1 MARPARIAL
10 VDDDDGSR
18 AAMALGLR
26 RVGYEVIELRGGDEA
41 LTLLAGSEPLHVM
54 VTDVRMPG
62 IDGYTLLEKG
72 LALRPELP
80 ILMVTAFGDVDGA
93 VRALKLGASDYLTK
107 PVRLE
112 ELRNRVQKELDRRRL
127 EEKARELED
136 RIEKFFGFENIIG
149 RSAAMRAVLERVKV
163 AAPAPTTVLIVGE
176 SGTGKELIANAI
188 HQHSPRAA
196 RSFVALNCGA
206 IPGEILEAELF
217 GHERGAFTG
226 AHQRRTGKVEL
237 AHGGTLFLDEI
248 SELSPDLQVKLLR
261 VLEDRKITRVGGN
274 EEIEVDF
281 RLVAATNR
289 DLDAEVASGRFRQD
303 LYYRLKVVTIA
314 LPPLRQRP
322 EDILPLVDHFV
333 EQFNRQLGRKVRRL
347 TPELLDSLR
356 GLGWPG
362 NVRELRNVV
371 ENMVLFCQSEELG
384 VGDLPPE
391 YRRAGTSVTAAAE
404 PAQPSV
410 PAGVAGP
417 YLPRP
422 MADIEKEAILGALAY
437 THGHR
442 AKAANVLG
450 IGLRTLQRKLKEY
463 GVATGRGEVE

>member
-26 RVGYEVIELRGGDEA
+26 RVGYEVVELKGGDEA
-41 LTLLAGSEPLHVM
+41 LALLAGGDPLHVM

-62 IDGYTLLEKG
+62 IDGYALLEKG
-72 LALRPELP
+72 RALRPDLP
-80 ILMVTAFGDVDGA
+80 ILLVTAFGDVDGA
-93 VRALKLGASDYLTK
+93 VRALKLGAADYLTK

-136 RIEKFFGFENIIG
+136 RIEKFFGFENIVG
-149 RSAAMRAVLERVKV
+149 RSPAMRAVLERVKV

-188 HQHSPRAA
+188 HQHSPRAS

-289 DLDAEVASGRFRQD
+289 DLGAEIAAGRFRQD
-303 LYYRLKVVTIA
+303 LYYRLKVVTIT
-314 LPPLRQRP
+314 LPPLRQRCD
-322 EDILPLVDHFV
+322 DILPLVDHFV
-333 EQFNRQLGRKVRRL
+333 AHFNRQLGRQVRRL
-347 TPELLDSLR
+347 SPALLDTLR
-356 GLGWPG
+356 GLAWPG

-371 ENMVLFCQSEELG
+371 ENMVLFCQGEELG

-391 YRRAGTSVTAAAE
+391 YRLAGAPPAAAGADAAE
-404 PAQPSV
+404 RTAPAAAAP
-410 PAGVAGP
+410 GV
-417 YLPRP
+417 PRP

-442 AKAANVLG
+442 AKAAGLLG